1 MKTILLTIHFPT
13 ENADYEGVS
22 VNFTFTGSIPME
34 QLCHTVATVE
44 DTIVENTEFFT
55 LSLTSSESQIVIP
68 IDSVPVVIED
78 DDGKHVNSIH
88 QMDHNFCCVA
98 DVALQFT
105 REMYNVSE
113 SEDAEQVCVEIASG
127 YTIARSIPF
136 TIQSVLLDDT
146 TAEGIANYYFLT
158 VGT

>member
-1 MKTILLTIHFPT
+1 
-13 ENADYEGVS
+13 
-22 VNFTFTGSIPME
+22 
-34 QLCHTVATVE
+34 
-44 DTIVENTEFFT
+44 
-55 LSLTSSESQIVIP
+55 
-68 IDSVPVVIED
+68 
-78 DDGKHVNSIH
+78 
-88 QMDHNFCCVA
+88 
-98 DVALQFT
+98 
-105 REMYNVSE
+105 MYNVSE

>member
-22 VNFTFTGSIPME
+22 VNFTFTGSITME

-78 DDGKHVNSIH
+78 DDGKHVNSMSSNGS
-88 QMDHNFCCVA
+88 QLLLCSRCCPPVHKG
-98 DVALQFT
+98 DVQ
-105 REMYNVSE
+105 
-113 SEDAEQVCVEIASG
+113 CK
-127 YTIARSIPF
+127 
-136 TIQSVLLDDT
+136 
-146 TAEGIANYYFLT
+146 
-158 VGT
+158 